1 MSGRGAASAQPD
13 AARKRLVL
21 IAAILGSSV
30 VFIDSTVVNVALPAI
45 EEELGGGLA
54 GQQWTANAYLVTLGS
69 LILIGGSLGDIFGER
84 RIFSIGV
91 AGFGVTSLLCT
102 LAPTIEV
109 LVLGRALQGLFG
121 ALLTPAALAVI
132 VATFPAD
139 ERGKAVGTWTAWAGI
154 GMVLGPLV
162 GGQLVDTASWRWIFA
177 VNLPLVL
184 FDLWLI
190 NRAMPPARPQSVRA
204 RVDVLGALLC
214 ATGLAGFTFA
224 LIRQPEAGW
233 GDPSVAVPLAAG
245 VLLFAA
251 FLAYEARASHP
262 MVELGLFRRHNFSVG
277 NAETL
282 LVYAGLSLLFFFL
295 VLFLQQAAGYSAL
308 EAGTAG
314 LPVTIVMFLLSSRV
328 GALADRY
335 GPRFFMSAGPLL
347 AAAGL
352 ALMLRLDIDVTYVTD
367 LLPALV
373 LFAVGLTMTV
383 APLTA
388 TVLAG
393 ADESNAGIASG
404 INNAIA
410 RVAGLVGVA
419 AVGAV
424 VAASFGSTLEEEV
437 GAAGGNQAVASTVE
451 RAKERSLARVEPPR
465 EVPADLR
472 PGIVQASED
481 AAVEAFRLGIGIS
494 AALVALGGL
503 MGLAIRNP
511 QREVQCRECPGGQL
525 VGTPHD
531 TARAADA
538 TVPASA

>member
-1 MSGRGAASAQPD
+1 MRGRSQVETHVDP
-13 AARKRLVL
+13 ARKRLTL